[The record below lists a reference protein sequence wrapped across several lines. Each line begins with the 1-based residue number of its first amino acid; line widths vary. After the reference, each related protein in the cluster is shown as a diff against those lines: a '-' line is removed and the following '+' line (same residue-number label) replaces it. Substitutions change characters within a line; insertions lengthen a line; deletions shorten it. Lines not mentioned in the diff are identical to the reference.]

1 MKKLLFFA
9 VFLCAVILHAGE
21 KLPKYI
27 ILFIG
32 DGMATPQRMI
42 AEEFGLKSGYGKLAI
57 NHLPYHATTRTVS
70 ANSLV
75 TDSAAAGTAIACG
88 AKTVNGRIGLDPAG
102 KRLESVAEVAKKK
115 DYKVGIVS
123 TMVINHATPASFYGH
138 RSSRNQYY
146 DLGLDLIDSNFD
158 FFAGGGI
165 NHSTG
170 KKNAKDAKAAKAAK
184 AAEAAKPSLYDL
196 AAKKGYKTLKKKQD
210 FLALKPGCGKV
221 IYSVASGAMPAAMD
235 TTAEGTTLEEL
246 TVKALELLKN
256 PKGFFLMV
264 EGGTIDSFG
273 HANEAAANL
282 HEVLALDKAVK
293 AALEFQKKHPDETLI
308 VITGDHETGGMTMG
322 FAGSGYAMYVER
334 LALQKGTANKFR
346 HVLKEVKPKT
356 FADVQKHLT
365 EYFGFKFTGNIKE
378 DPMVLTPQQI
388 QILEEGFKKGNL
400 HNAAKLVM
408 SQKAGIGWTTGSHT
422 ALPVLTTSIG
432 VQGERFTGFIDN
444 TDIAKKLKEL
454 IR

>member
-1 MKKLLFFA
+1 MKQLFLFIALFMA
-9 VFLCAVILHAGE
+9 VLVSAGE

-42 AEEFGLKSGYGKLAI
+42 AEEFSLKTGNGKLAL

-70 ANSLV
+70 SSSLV

-115 DYKVGIVS
+115 DYKVGIIS

-146 DLGLDLIDSNFD
+146 ELGLDLIESNFD
-158 FFAGGGI
+158 LFAGGGI
-165 NHSTG
+165 NH
-170 KKNAKDAKAAKAAK
+170 NAKKKSSSKSSKAKAP
-184 AAEAAKPSLYDL
+184 EAPEAPKPSLYEL
-196 AAKKGYKTLKKKQD
+196 ARKKGYNTINEKKA

-221 IYSVASGAMPAAMD
+221 IYSVSTGGMPAAMD
-235 TTAEGTTLEEL
+235 TPAEGTTLAEL
-246 TVKALELLKN
+246 TGKALELLKN

-264 EGGTIDSFG
+264 EGGSIDSYG

-282 HEVLALDKAVK
+282 REVLALDEAVK
-293 AALEFQKKHPDETLI
+293 AALEFQKKHPEETLI

-322 FAGSGYAMYVER
+322 FAGSGYSMSTER
-334 LALQKGTANKFR
+334 LAFQKGTANRFR
-346 HVLKEVKPKT
+346 QVLKAAKPKN
-356 FADVQKHLT
+356 FAEAQKLLADF
-365 EYFGFKFTGNIKE
+365 FGFKFTGDIKQ

-388 QILEEGFKKGNL
+388 KLLEEGFQKGIL
-400 HNAAKLVM
+400 HQNAKIVIN
-408 SQKAGIGWTTGSHT
+408 QKAGIGWTTGSHT
-422 ALPVLTTSIG
+422 ALPVLTTSTG
-432 VQGERFTGFIDN
+432 VQAQRFTGFIDN
-444 TDIAKKLKEL
+444 TDIARKLKEL

>member
-9 VFLCAVILHAGE
+9 LFLCAVLLHAGE

-42 AEEFGLKSGYGKLAI
+42 AEEFALKSGYGRLAI

-70 ANSLV
+70 SNSLV

-88 AKTVNGRIGLDPAG
+88 GKTVNGRIGLDPAG

-115 DYKVGIVS
+115 NYKVGIIS

-138 RSSRNQYY
+138 RSSRNQYF
-146 DLGLDLIDSNFD
+146 DLGLDLIDSDFD
-158 FFAGGGI
+158 LFAGGGI
-165 NHSTG
+165 NHSNG
-170 KKNAKDAKAAKAAK
+170 KKVKGAKAPEAPKAD
-184 AAEAAKPSLYDL
+184 LYAL
-196 AAKKGYKTLKKKQD
+196 ARKKGYQTLKQKKD
-210 FLALKPGCGKV
+210 YLALKPGCGKV
-221 IYSVASGAMPAAMD
+221 IYSVSSGAMPAAMD
-235 TTAEGTTLEEL
+235 TSAEGTTLEEL

-293 AALEFQKKHPDETLI
+293 AALEFQKKHPEDTLI

-356 FADVQKHLT
+356 FADVQKPLT
-365 EYFGFKFTGNIKE
+365 DYFGFKFTGNIKE

-388 QILEEGFKKGNL
+388 QTLEEGFKKGNL

-422 ALPVLTTSIG
+422 ALPVLTTSTG

-444 TDIAKKLKEL
+444 TDISKKLKEL
-454 IR
+454 LR